1 MVTVSVPEKTYQV
14 QILKGMRH
22 EIGKRIQ
29 QVWSTRQVLVMTDE
43 NVAALYLFDTVTQ
56 LQAAGYQVT
65 TLVLPAGEHSKSLAC
80 LEKAIA
86 RLAEK
91 HFTRADGVIALG
103 GGVIGDLAGLTAAT
117 YMRGIAFIQIATS
130 LTAQVDSSVGGKTAI
145 NLGQTKNIMG
155 TFYQPDL
162 VLIDPTYLKTLA
174 NRDLVEGYAEVVKSS
189 ALAGG
194 EFWQLTGRIQTVN
207 DILTNASELI
217 TQSVTYKAKIVMQ
230 DEREAGIRKY
240 LNFGHTIGHAIEL
253 LAAGGLRHGEAV
265 SIGMVA
271 ITKRFVAE
279 NVSSFEFLQALSQR
293 LRVVGLPITSALVS
307 QPAMIAQLA
316 HDKKNLSGILQ
327 LVAVKEPGQ
336 PVIIKK
342 SLAEMTE
349 FIEGAS

>member
-1 MVTVSVPEKTYQV
+1 MVTVSVPDKTYQV
-14 QILKGMRH
+14 QVLDGLRH
-22 EIGKRIQ
+22 EIGKKIR
-29 QVWSTRQVLVMTDE
+29 QVWSPRQILVITDK
-43 NVAALYLFDTVTQ
+43 NVADLYLSDTVVQ
-56 LQAAGYQVT
+56 LQSAGYHVA
-65 TLVLPAGEHSKSLAC
+65 TLVLPAGERSKSLAS
-80 LEKAIA
+80 LEKAISC
-86 RLAEK
+86 LAE
-91 HFTRADGVIALG
+91 HQFTRADGVIALG
-103 GGVIGDLAGLTAAT
+103 GGVVGDLAGLTAAT

-174 NRDLVEGYAEVVKSS
+174 IRDLVEGYAEVIKCS

-194 EFWQLTGRIQTVN
+194 DFWQLTGTIRTVN
-207 DILTNASELI
+207 DILTRSSDLI
-217 TQSVTYKAKIVMQ
+217 TQSVQYKADIVMQ

-253 LAAGGLRHGEAV
+253 LAEGGLRHGEAV
-265 SIGMVA
+265 AIGMIA
-271 ITKRFVAE
+271 ITERFVAE
-279 NVSSFEFLQALSQR
+279 NISSSEFLQALNWR
-293 LRVVGLPITSALVS
+293 LQLVGLPVNSALIR
-307 QPAMIAQLA
+307 QPATIDQLA

-336 PVIIKK
+336 PAIIKK